1 MKKLIFPFRQVL
13 PMRGLPLKGAISD
26 NQLKVLENQGVVIEN
41 GKIALLDNA
50 EKLAKQA
57 LAKHWEIEEM
67 TEDLVLLP
75 GLVDCHT
82 HICFAG
88 SRAQDYALRV
98 SGTPYLE
105 IAKRGGG
112 IWYSVQKTREASL
125 EELVNSLTIRALR
138 HLSEGVTTCEVKS
151 GYGLAVEY
159 ELKML
164 EAIKQV
170 SDNQPIELI
179 PTCLAAHICPP
190 EFADQ
195 KDYLNYILDNLL
207 PEIQHRQLAKR
218 VDIFV
223 EETAF
228 SEEYAKYYLL
238 LAQEMGFSITIHA
251 DQFNTGG
258 SALAVGVRAV
268 SADHLEA
275 STEREMD
282 LLAKSNTV
290 AVVLPGASLGL
301 GMQFAAARQMLNKGC
316 CVAIAT
322 DWNPGSAPM
331 GDLLM
336 QAAVLGASQKLTT
349 AEVFAGITHRA
360 AAALELNDRGVLS
373 PDYQADMIAFATNDY
388 REILYQQGKLKPKLV
403 WKNGSSNS
411 HCRKI

>member
-13 PMRGLPLKGAISD
+13 PMRNLPLRGAISD
-26 NQLKVLENQGVVIEN
+26 NQLEVLENQGLVVEN
-41 GKIALLDNA
+41 GKIIALDA
-50 EKLAKQA
+50 VEKLTKQA
-57 LAKHWEIEEM
+57 LAEGWAVEELS
-67 TEDLVLLP
+67 EDLVLLP

-88 SRAQDYALRV
+88 SRAQDYALRTA
-98 SGTPYLE
+98 GTPYLD

-125 EELVNSLTIRALR
+125 EDLVNDLTSRALR
-138 HLSEGVTTCEVKS
+138 HLQEGVTTCEVKS
-151 GYGLAVEY
+151 GYGLSLEG

-170 SDNQPIELI
+170 SDNQAIDLI

-195 KDYLNYILDNLL
+195 KDYLNYVLDNLL
-207 PEIQHRQLAKR
+207 PEIQRLHLSKR

-228 SEEYAKYYLL
+228 SEEYAKFYLL
-238 LAQEMGFSITIHA
+238 SAQEMGFSLTIHA
-251 DQFNTGG
+251 DQFSTDG
-258 SALAVGVRAV
+258 SRLAVEIGAI

-282 LLAKSNTV
+282 LLAKSNTI

-301 GMQFAAARQMLNKGC
+301 GMSFAPARQLLDKGC

-336 QAAVLGASQKLTT
+336 QAAVLGASQKLST
-349 AEVFAGITHRA
+349 AEVFAAITYRA
-360 AAALELNDRGVLS
+360 ARALELNDRGVLS

-388 REILYQQGKLKPKLV
+388 REILYQQGKLKPKFV
-403 WKNGSSNS
+403 WKNGG
-411 HCRKI
+411 RFFI